1 VTTGFVLNM
10 ENCSDLAKFLLEIV
24 MATFDL
30 FDFHSMI
37 IMIDDAFVLCVNFT
51 FTAWL
56 WLALAG

>member
-1 VTTGFVLNM
+1 M

>member
-1 VTTGFVLNM
+1 M

-37 IMIDDAFVLCVNFT
+37 MMIIMVNDAFVLCVNFHG
-51 FTAWL
+51 
-56 WLALAG
+56 LALAGTGRLA